1 MSLSARSRSELCR
14 TETDV
19 RVPRATIVPLSFKM
33 FEFNMD
39 EYLDE
44 ETDWVKDAMAKIC
57 KEWDQR
63 VSLARLHLS
72 RCRSN

>member
-1 MSLSARSRSELCR
+1 
-14 TETDV
+14 
-19 RVPRATIVPLSFKM
+19 M

-44 ETDWVKDAMAKIC
+44 EIDWVKDATAKIC

-63 VSLARLHLS
+63 VSS
-72 RCRSN
+72 